1 MKNLLSTLPNSS
13 QGFFLSN
20 TEIVHNVAV
29 IHIKLGRFC
38 ACRRGKCCP
47 NVGKVERGAPGQA
60 TLSRSSGAEDNQTC
74 KTARAWEGAWEGHR
88 VIVRNATGR
97 VCVRGGWSVR
107 WSGS

>member
-38 ACRRGKCCP
+38 ACRRGKCSP
-47 NVGKVERGAPGQA
+47 KSRAGQA
-60 TLSRSSGAEDNQTC
+60 TLSRSSGPRT
-74 KTARAWEGAWEGHR
+74 TRLARRPEPGRELGRDIVSSSGARLAGC
-88 VIVRNATGR
+88 
-97 VCVRGGWSVR
+97 VCGGVECSVER
-107 WSGS
+107 